1 MKYDELVNLANDVA
15 IDALRDNS
23 EKIKE
28 QMTESLRDS
37 SENGKISIQEA
48 VAAMY
53 TEALMSS
60 VQLSAVVTVRL
71 LSRLGLIDLDQ
82 AEP

>member
-28 QMTESLRDS
+28 QMAESLRDS
-37 SENGKISIQEA
+37 GENGKISIQEA

>member
-28 QMTESLRDS
+28 QMAESLRDS